1 MKNENYRP
9 DFFSIISVFNLEA
22 PVIITLWQITV
33 SKSLNISITIPEYS
47 VCFLSVWLGYSADRF
62 IDHLIFA
69 KIPEQNLAMRH
80 CFWRH
85 KKVWFVLIW
94 LTTLMTAIY
103 LSYKFTSKSSII
115 IGCLIALC
123 AIVYILLNSIQNK
136 LHISFKKEV
145 FITFLLTISVGFPFI
160 NTISILTFF
169 NYLLPIFLLFRINL
183 FMITE
188 EQEKYDLVLG
198 IPKIKYGQKRKYT
211 SIFLLFISIIFIDD
225 WEYNI
230 VIIIALFLMLIVK
243 RNKLTYYFYDLAIGI
258 PPFISIFL
266 LK

>member
-1 MKNENYRP
+1 MKNENYSP
-9 DFFSIISVFNLEA
+9 DFFSIISIFNIEA

-33 SKSLNISITIPEYS
+33 SKSINIPITIPEHL

-62 IDHLIFA
+62 IDQLIFA

-80 CFWRH
+80 YFWRN

-94 LTTLMTAIY
+94 LTTLLTAIY
-103 LSYKFTSKSSII
+103 LSYKFISKSSIM

-123 AIVYILLNSIQNK
+123 ATFYILLNSIQNK
-136 LHISFKKEV
+136 LHIRFKKEV
-145 FITFLLTISVGFPFI
+145 FIAFLLTISVGFPFI

-183 FMITE
+183 LMIAE

-198 IPKIKYGQKRKYT
+198 IPKIKYGQKREYT
-211 SIFLLFISIIFIDD
+211 SIFLLFISMILIDD
-225 WEYNI
+225 WGYNI
-230 VIIIALFLMLIVK
+230 VIIIALFLMLIAK
-243 RNKLTYYFYDLAIGI
+243 LKKLTYYFYDLSIGI
-258 PPFISIFL
+258 PPLISIL
-266 LK
+266 L